1 MNRLVV
7 VGHVAGKHGV
17 PGSHFW
23 QAPASHLPLV
33 PQVDCSWVAQ
43 RPAGSGEPVATFEQ
57 MPSWPAVH
65 DLHAVLQA
73 PSQQTPCAQNVLLHS
88 FPAEHEAPSSF
99 KPHELAAQVKG
110 LTHWLLVTHWVKQ
123 RVPLQMK
130 GLQGITSGATHWP
143 VALHT
148 EGAL

>member
-1 MNRLVV
+1 
-7 VGHVAGKHGV
+7 
-17 PGSHFW
+17 PGTHLW

-33 PQVDCSWVAQ
+33 PQVDWSWVAH

-73 PSQQTPCAQNVLLHS
+73 PSQQTPCAQKVLLHS
-88 FPAEHEAPSSF
+88 LPAEHEAPSSF
-99 KPHELAAQVKG
+99 NPHELAAQVNG

-123 RVPLQMK
+123 RVPLQVY
-130 GLQGITSGATHWP
+130 GLHGITSGATHWP
-143 VALHT
+143 VALQT
-148 EGAL
+148 DGPL